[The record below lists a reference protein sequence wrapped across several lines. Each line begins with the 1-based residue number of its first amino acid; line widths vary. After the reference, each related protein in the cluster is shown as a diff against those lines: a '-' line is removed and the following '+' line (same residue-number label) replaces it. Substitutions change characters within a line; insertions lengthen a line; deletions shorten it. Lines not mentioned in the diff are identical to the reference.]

1 MLDNQLVAK
10 FTEHTLK
17 NMAKMIYSSV
27 GLAMLFVIVGIME
40 KHRIA
45 SLPQWGIQVGGLC
58 MGVYLFQQFIL
69 MGIYSYTSLSSVT
82 NPYVM
87 PWIAFAVALFGSLF
101 LSYIFRLT
109 KIGRFLI
116 G

>member
-1 MLDNQLVAK
+1 MPDNQLVAK
-10 FTEHTLK
+10 FAEHSLK

-45 SLPQWGIQVGGLC
+45 SLPQWVIQVGGLC

-69 MGIYSYTSLSSVT
+69 MGIYKYTSLPNVFG
-82 NPYVM
+82 PYIM
-87 PWIAFAVALFGSLF
+87 PWIAFLIALSGALF
-101 LSYIFRLT
+101 LSYICRLT
-109 KIGRFLI
+109 KLGRFLI